1 MIARATIVSTWL
13 LSLAAAMPANG
24 ATEFRA
30 RGIIF
35 AQHDITM
42 SATVPGVIKAVC
54 VHLGDRVSARDT
66 LVVMDDGLLSSEL
79 AVHVASL
86 SVARAEL
93 EEAMTA
99 HELAEKAASRLHGA
113 PTAWSQADLDA
124 ADNEVSKLHS
134 VVEQKRSAVAREEAS
149 VQHARI
155 EIAQTVIRAPFSGSV
170 ALVNS
175 HPGDYVEQGSA
186 MLRLVSDSDLWV
198 RFAVT
203 EGESRCAAIGAT
215 VRVLIKAR
223 NKGLTAVVRHM
234 GSTVDPT
241 TQARILEAKLNTP
254 ATRLRVIQPG
264 MTAEVECD
272 PTSGVRGR

>member
-155 EIAQTVIRAPFSGSV
+155 EIAQTVIRAPFSGS
-170 ALVNS
+170 
-175 HPGDYVEQGSA
+175 
-186 MLRLVSDSDLWV
+186 DSDLWV